1 MNEKI
6 RDSKW
11 VHNET
16 MKNREDVQINGKN
29 VIKVKKNHKNKNPRK
44 ARMKNLVLMK
54 V

>member
-29 VIKVKKNHKNKNPRK
+29 VIKVKKKTKNIKILGK
-44 ARMKNLVLMK
+44 LG
-54 V
+54 